1 MAFPHLRGTSFVA
14 ENGGCSSATLAEV
27 SAEIDELTDAP
38 LISVLLP
45 TVNPWPAVSSAMASL
60 LSQTAAPP
68 FEVLVLD
75 GHGAALSATCPEPAV
90 RWLRLPG
97 KDSFALRAA
106 GIAAARGAIVVVS
119 EDHCTA
125 PSDWLASIAAA
136 HHADARS
143 ALVGVT
149 VNHPDSRSSAMDR
162 ANFVLTFAG
171 QNPSRLDI
179 RWDRLPV
186 PTNLSFKRAA
196 LPPASLGAGEFEYA
210 WLAQLREARALGV
223 CPSVVLQHKQ
233 SWGWRVLGVHLAS
246 GRAYGATVRG
256 WPWKER
262 WRWWLALPLLPL
274 RLARLSIPDL
284 LGEAAGSTPHFGDL
298 FCLVTLIL
306 ANLTGQILGATSGAG
321 TSRQR
326 L

>member
-1 MAFPHLRGTSFVA
+1 M
-14 ENGGCSSATLAEV
+14 N
-27 SAEIDELTDAP
+27 AEIDVDAP

-45 TVNPWPAVSSAMASL
+45 TVNPWPWVSSALAAL
-60 LSQTAAPP
+60 LSQTGAPP
-68 FEVLVLD
+68 FEALVLD
-75 GHGAALSATCPEPAV
+75 GPGAALSAAHPDPAV

-106 GIAAARGAIVVVS
+106 GIAAARGAIIAVS
-119 EDHCTA
+119 EDHCIV

-136 HHADARS
+136 HDADARS

-149 VNHPDSRSSAMDR
+149 VNHPDSSAMDR

-196 LPPASLGAGEFEYA
+196 LPPESLGAGELEYA
-210 WLAQLREARALGV
+210 WLARLRERRALGV

-246 GRAYGATVRG
+246 GRAYGASVRG

-262 WRWWLALPLLPL
+262 WRWWLTLPLLPL
-274 RLARLSIPDL
+274 QLARLSIPDL
-284 LGEAAGSTPHFGDL
+284 LRGAAGSRPSFGDL

-306 ANLTGQILGATSGAG
+306 ANLTGQILGATSGPG
-321 TSRQR
+321 TSRER